1 MKMNLTQNEINLIT
15 SSLGFVLANR
25 GLFNASIGLPENEG
39 VTQREIENI
48 IMMMASAGQENS

>member
-1 MKMNLTQNEINLIT
+1 MNLTQNEINLIT